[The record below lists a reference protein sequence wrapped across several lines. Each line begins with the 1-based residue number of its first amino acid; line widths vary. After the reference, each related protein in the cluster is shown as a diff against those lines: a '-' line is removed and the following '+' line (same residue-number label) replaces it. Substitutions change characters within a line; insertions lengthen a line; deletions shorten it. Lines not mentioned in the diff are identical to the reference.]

1 MSIKE
6 LTGHLSKDP
15 LAVLQT
21 LRLGL
26 ATAEGSPLDKGFGDG
41 CFTKGVNLL
50 FFKKCILML
59 SLSVVMVLSVPNFAS
74 AKEVELTNYYTE
86 FYTKG
91 YNHETSFTKQNLSGT
106 GYLYNSEVIADLGA
120 EYSISHFKY
129 SAQGGVSGGYVS
141 FFGSNFSR
149 IKTFDFGYPED
160 DIKVSGVKARYVS
173 VGHSRNPS
181 SIDVRKLF
189 VFGDDGK
196 VSDVSNLK
204 ANPEMKRVI
213 LNWKNPEKEANFK
226 GVRIYQGNK
235 FIAELDN
242 TATSYVVEGLKENE
256 SYVFTVKSIDQ
267 NKAETKGASVKVN
280 TLIPLIDPPKNVY
293 VTPQNGSLIINW
305 ESVNSPYLKGYNVY
319 IDGKKITDELLTSN
333 KLILKNLE
341 NDKKYSV
348 QISAVNSE
356 NKEGNKSAAVTES
369 PSKDATMIEYD
380 LKPPLTA
387 MELLETAGTIV
398 LWLSPFIL
406 VGIVIIWFK
415 PLKELIVKAVLDHK
429 KKGEK
434 K

>member
-1 MSIKE
+1 
-6 LTGHLSKDP
+6 
-15 LAVLQT
+15 
-21 LRLGL
+21 
-26 ATAEGSPLDKGFGDG
+26 
-41 CFTKGVNLL
+41 
-50 FFKKCILML
+50 ML
-59 SLSVVMVLSVPNFAS
+59 SLAVVTVLSIPNLAS
-74 AKEVELTNYYTE
+74 AKEVEFLSGKQ
-86 FYTKG
+86 FYLKG
-91 YNHETSFTKQNLSGT
+91 YSPESTFKKGLESSYS
-106 GYLYNSEVIADLGA
+106 YLFEQEVIADLGK
-120 EYSISHFKY
+120 ELSISKY
-129 SAQGGVSGGYVS
+129 FFSAQGGVHFAYIA
-141 FFGSNFSR
+141 FYDSNFR
-149 IKTFDFGYPED
+149 LIRKVKTEGTGSFHPVE
-160 DIKVSGVKARYVS
+160 GVRAKYVGVGNTGRDSTRFSS
-173 VGHSRNPS
+173 VY
-181 SIDVRKLF
+181 VY
-189 VFGDDGK
+189 GDDGL

-204 ANPEMKRVI
+204 ANPEVKKVT
-213 LNWKNPEKEANFK
+213 LTWVNPQKEANFK

-235 FIAELDN
+235 LIAELDN
-242 TATSYVVEGLKENE
+242 TAVSYVAEGLKENE
-256 SYVFTVKSIDQ
+256 SYVFVVKSIDQ
-267 NKAETKGASVKVN
+267 NKAETKGVSVKVN

-305 ESVNSPYLKGYNVY
+305 ESVNSKFLKGYNVY
-319 IDGKKITDELLTSN
+319 VEGKKVNGELLTSN

>member
-1 MSIKE
+1 M
-6 LTGHLSKDP
+6 
-15 LAVLQT
+15 
-21 LRLGL
+21 
-26 ATAEGSPLDKGFGDG
+26 
-41 CFTKGVNLL
+41 
-50 FFKKCILML
+50 FFKKYILML
-59 SLSVVMVLSVPNFAS
+59 SLAVVTVLFIPNLAS
-74 AKEVELTNYYTE
+74 AKTTDLLAGKQFYKNNYG
-86 FYTKG
+86 KG
-91 YNHETSFTKQNLSGT
+91 SIYKGNEDSY
-106 GYLYNSEVIADLGA
+106 GYLYAREVIADLGK
-120 EYSISHFKY
+120 ESYIKNFTY
-129 SAQGGVSGGYVS
+129 SAQGGIHFAYLS
-141 FFGSNFSR
+141 FYDSNFR
-149 IKTFDFGYPED
+149 MVRTVKTDGPRGNFSVLE
-160 DIKVSGVKARYVS
+160 KARYVVVGNSGRDSTQFSWVS
-173 VGHSRNPS
+173 VY
-181 SIDVRKLF
+181 
-189 VFGDDGK
+189 GDDGF

-204 ANPEMKRVI
+204 ANPEANKVT
-213 LNWKNPEKEANFK
+213 LNWKNPEGEENFK
-226 GVRIYQGNK
+226 GLRIYQGNK

-242 TATSYVVEGLKENE
+242 TAVTYVVEGLKANE
-256 SYVFTVKSIDQ
+256 SHVFTVKSIDQ
-267 NKAETKGASVKVN
+267 NKVETKGASVKVN
-280 TLIPLIDPPKNVY
+280 TLTPLIDPPKNVY

-333 KLILKNLE
+333 KLILNNLE

-348 QISAVNSE
+348 QISVVNSE